1 MSDKVKASLFYI
13 VVFTTLCLVSIGVVM
28 DEVHDRQTGMDK
40 VERYTDCVKD
50 MLKQHGSVNK
60 DYFDQVCKYYLK

>member
-1 MSDKVKASLFYI
+1 MKDNVKAILFYI
-13 VVFTTLCLVSIGVVM
+13 LVFVTVCIVSVGVVM
-28 DEVHDRQTGMDK
+28 SDVHDRQTGLDK

-60 DYFDQVCKYYLK
+60 DYIDQVCKQFLK